1 MVKYNGIKIVSKVKV
16 TNKNELAIV
25 YTPGVAASCLKIKE
39 NSEKSFVYTNRENSA
54 AVISF
59 EYQKSLERAIFLKS
73 TLNIDAYPFEISSK
87 LPEKI
92 KFIVENIE
100 PSFGAI
106 DLSLIENDVKN
117 IDFNVNI
124 PVLKGKADNLKEFFL
139 CISKNVFMFDY
150 DKLEGNTNEKSLQLR
165 EMAGGVV
172 EIELTEDIQKKPVGV
187 VSDGSAVL
195 GLGDIGGLAGMPVM
209 EGKAV
214 LFQELGGVSAMPLC
228 IKTQIPEEIIEL
240 VLLLQNSFSGIN
252 LEDIKAP
259 KCFEVEGQ
267 LIEKADIPIFHDDQH
282 GTAIV
287 VLAGLL
293 NALHLACKKIED
305 VKIVFSGAG
314 AAAIA
319 VCKLILGA
327 GAKNIILFDSKGSIY
342 KGREANN

>member
-124 PVLKGKADNLKEFFL
+124 PVLKGKADNLKEFYL
-139 CISKNVFMFDY
+139 CLIMINWKVIQTKNHC
-150 DKLEGNTNEKSLQLR
+150 N
-165 EMAGGVV
+165 
-172 EIELTEDIQKKPVGV
+172 
-187 VSDGSAVL
+187 
-195 GLGDIGGLAGMPVM
+195 
-209 EGKAV
+209 
-214 LFQELGGVSAMPLC
+214 
-228 IKTQIPEEIIEL
+228 
-240 VLLLQNSFSGIN
+240 
-252 LEDIKAP
+252 
-259 KCFEVEGQ
+259 
-267 LIEKADIPIFHDDQH
+267 
-282 GTAIV
+282 
-287 VLAGLL
+287 
-293 NALHLACKKIED
+293 
-305 VKIVFSGAG
+305 
-314 AAAIA
+314 
-319 VCKLILGA
+319 
-327 GAKNIILFDSKGSIY
+327 
-342 KGREANN
+342 